1 MTSATTK
8 QVVIFC
14 AMMFGCAA
22 VAGATGLAPG
32 VNYMSVTTQSAAD
45 TLNLGISETLTTNV
59 GQLPNGSWVNE
70 IDVRL
75 TSISGTYLGTDTI
88 PSDASVVGFA
98 GKWSFPGGGA
108 YLSSTSSSGTKGIN
122 PLDGA
127 YAGDP
132 SDVPPY
138 SSASYTLFG
147 DTDNPGFWANGNKSI
162 IGFDTAGTSP
172 GFATSGAGAGNNQY
186 AYLAT
191 GINGNW
197 YTSFTNCGIQSA
209 DETPGGT
216 WSAPGGI
223 PTGYGFDNTLLA
235 SFYVSPATQ
244 YAAFY
249 TTDGNPWNVTSSTGG
264 YGQFQFSYGGGRTS
278 YVQIRSQSPP
288 RSFCWPPGWWAC
300 WLTHGGAQVRTQT
313 GCRYPGRHC
322 RPSRQRR
329 PADGSTS
336 RFRGHG
342 RRV

>member
-1 MTSATTK
+1 MLATR
-8 QVVIFC
+8 
-14 AMMFGCAA
+14 A
-22 VAGATGLAPG
+22 
-32 VNYMSVTTQSAAD
+32 N
-45 TLNLGISETLTTNV
+45 
-59 GQLPNGSWVNE
+59 
-70 IDVRL
+70 
-75 TSISGTYLGTDTI
+75 
-88 PSDASVVGFA
+88 
-98 GKWSFPGGGA
+98 
-108 YLSSTSSSGTKGIN
+108 
-122 PLDGA
+122 
-127 YAGDP
+127 
-132 SDVPPY
+132 VPPY

-278 YVQIRSQSPP
+278 YVQIALPEPATLVLLASGLVGLLAYA
-288 RSFCWPPGWWAC
+288 W
-300 WLTHGGAQVRTQT
+300 
-313 GCRYPGRHC
+313 
-322 RPSRQRR
+322 RR
-329 PADGSTS
+329 
-336 RFRGHG
+336 RK
-342 RRV
+342 